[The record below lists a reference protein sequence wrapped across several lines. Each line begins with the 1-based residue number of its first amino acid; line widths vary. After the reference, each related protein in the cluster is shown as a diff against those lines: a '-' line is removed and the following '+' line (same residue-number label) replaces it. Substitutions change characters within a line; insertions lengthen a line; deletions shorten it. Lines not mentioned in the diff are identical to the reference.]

1 MVKICAL
8 LGLLLCAGCGQRKSA
23 QAPVQHSL
31 PATEISV
38 ADPVYKSR
46 LLRGF
51 FDGTEA
57 WKWTGWNFAVSLDV
71 PEAAGPTFLLLNF
84 VAPDELM
91 SQVKG
96 FTLTAK
102 VNGELV
108 GNARYEKGG
117 SVNFGLPVPASALKR
132 SPAEVEFAIDQTAKW
147 PDGRPMGLIVVNV
160 GLKPREEDVVSREA
174 AEKAAHAGYLKLL
187 EQRKL
192 KLAPEKQNELMKLFH
207 DVPTWQQTFFHNV
220 QIEKNPLD
228 LWMMQQLI
236 YEIQPDFIVETGTWR
251 GGSALYWAHTL
262 NGAGLEKSRVITVD
276 IQDQTKNAAAH
287 PLWKYVTFMKGSST
301 DPKIVAEI
309 TRLVQGRKV
318 IVALDSDHSMK
329 HVLDE
334 LHAYSPMVSARSYL
348 VVEDTHIDG
357 IPTQPE
363 AGPGPLAAVQKFL
376 AEDAGKAFEQDLTR
390 EAFIMTFNPGGW
402 LRRK

>member
-91 SQVKG
+91 SQVQG

-108 GNARYEKGG
+108 GKARYEKGG

-132 SPAEVEFAIDQTAKW
+132 SPAEVEFSIDQTAKW

-174 AEKAAHAGYLKLL
+174 AEKATHAGYLKLL

-309 TRLVQGRKV
+309 TRLVQGHKV

-376 AEDAGKAFEQDLTR
+376 AEDAGKAFEQDLT
-390 EAFIMTFNPGGW
+390 
-402 LRRK
+402 LS

>member
-1 MVKICAL
+1 
-8 LGLLLCAGCGQRKSA
+8 
-23 QAPVQHSL
+23 
-31 PATEISV
+31 
-38 ADPVYKSR
+38 

-51 FDGTEA
+51 FDGTSA
-57 WKWTGWNFAVSLDV
+57 WKWSDWSFAVSLDV
-71 PEAAGPTFLLLNF
+71 PEPVQPTILLLDF
-84 VAPDELM
+84 AVPDELM

-96 FTLTAK
+96 FTLTAT
-102 VNGELV
+102 VNGEKV
-108 GNARYEKGG
+108 GKIQYEKAGRAQFAYG
-117 SVNFGLPVPASALKR
+117 VSAAALKR
-132 SPAEVEFAIDQTAKW
+132 SPAEVEFTMDQTAKW
-147 PDGRPMGLIVVNV
+147 PDGRPLGLIVLNV
-160 GLKPREEDVVSREA
+160 ALKPREEGVVGREA
-174 AEKAAHAGYLKLL
+174 AEKAARAGYLKLL

-207 DVPTWQQTFFHNV
+207 DIPTWQQTFFHNV

-236 YEIQPDFIVETGTWR
+236 YEIQPDFVVETGTWR

-276 IQDQTKNAAAH
+276 IQDQTKNASAH
-287 PLWKYVTFMKGSST
+287 PLWRYVTFMKGSST

-309 TRLVQGRKV
+309 ARLVQGRKV
-318 IVALDSDHSMK
+318 IVTLDSDHSMK

-334 LHAYSPMVSARSYL
+334 LHAYSPMVSARSYV

-402 LRRK
+402 LRKK